1 MGYLMRK
8 SMNGASPAQATPAT
22 QFPTATP
29 PFVSRTELRKVI
41 NNQPC
46 AQAVSLVPNQGASDS
61 QGVFRCCLR
70 APLQAG
76 ATRSEGAAS
85 ETKRWADRP
94 SWGSNRPT
102 TKESGRRRAAPRR
115 PAAPPGGSDH
125 TKGGSVGAHNPR
137 RRPAA
142 QGAASETKRGSDRL
156 SWGSN
161 RPTTKESGRR
171 RAAPRRPAA
180 PPGGSDH
187 TK

>member
-1 MGYLMRK
+1 MRRGDKAMSQRAPPGQDAIQGNAFMGYLMRK

-76 ATRSEGAAS
+76 ATRSEGTAS

-94 SWGSNRPT
+94 SRGPSRPT

-115 PAAPPGGSDH
+115 PAAP
-125 TKGGSVGAHNPR
+125 R
-137 RRPAA
+137 
-142 QGAASETKRGSDRL
+142 GAATTRSEGA
-156 SWGSN
+156 WGLTTQAGAGPPQGGL
-161 RPTTKESGRR
+161 RP
-171 RAAPRRPAA
+171 
-180 PPGGSDH
+180 PPGGRE
-187 TK
+187 